1 MLGVSV
7 LTTQNTMLI
16 DTHEPDNIERLISQ
30 SLRTSRGPLNAS
42 GLSDY
47 GWHTYLASLE
57 QCERKQVPEI
67 IGALP
72 ETEYQIGNQL
82 ATAPDSLIN
91 QYLIVEGI
99 AQAIPEGI
107 QTWKMHDN
115 DRYYRKST
123 RFKLSMPAYEAYLIG
138 LSRAGIVVIKTES
151 WQDTAI
157 TLVALEKSA
166 QYEGNTFHRH
176 LKIRPSFRPDPYVEQ
191 LMGIKDI
198 GPETAVQLIKVFGTP
213 WKVYGLH
220 PQVIADYVPGMGLAG
235 AKDMLKRVGR
245 EDV

>member
-1 MLGVSV
+1 MLV
-7 LTTQNTMLI
+7 
-16 DTHEPDNIERLISQ
+16 DYHEPINIESLIGQ
-30 SLRTSRGPLNAS
+30 SLPTSRGPLNDN

-47 GWHTYLASLE
+47 GWHTYLFALE

-72 ETEYQIGNQL
+72 ETEYQIGKQL
-82 ATAPDSLIN
+82 VNAPDSMIN

-107 QTWKMHDN
+107 QTWKMN
-115 DRYYRKST
+115 DGGSYYRKST
-123 RFKLSMPAYEAYLIG
+123 RFKLSMSAYEGYLIA
-138 LSRAGIVVIKTES
+138 LSRAGIVVIRTES

-166 QYEGNTFHRH
+166 QYEGNVFHRH
-176 LKIRPSFRPDPYVEQ
+176 LKIRPSFRPNPYVEQ

-198 GPETAVQLIKVFGTP
+198 GPETAVKLIEVFGTP
-213 WKVYGLH
+213 WKVYSAH
-220 PQVIADYVPGMGLAG
+220 PQVIADYVPGMGINK
-235 AKDMLKRVGR
+235 AKDMLRRVGR